1 MTERSDGIESDVNK
15 GNELKAAF
23 PTQSRK
29 MVRRGTE
36 KGYRKGTGQAFAG
49 KDILQRYSTQQESS
63 LIRQY

>member
-36 KGYRKGTGQAFAG
+36 KGYRKGTGQE
-49 KDILQRYSTQQESS
+49 KQSRRE
-63 LIRQY
+63 